1 MKLFSTNPNSIEY
14 TSPTTGNEFVD
25 AWKKGDFLKK
35 TAQYLED
42 SLEKDLLVCKIAE
55 VQEKEWPST
64 EIYQKKIDSCSKEL
78 SNHIG
83 IHENP
88 FIIK

>member
-1 MKLFSTNPNSIEY
+1 MKLFSTNPNVIEY
-14 TSPTTGNEFVD
+14 NTPSTGSEFLD
-25 AWKKGDFLKK
+25 TWKKGDFLKK
-35 TAQYLED
+35 TAHYLED

-55 VQEKEWPST
+55 VQEKEWPSV
-64 EIYQKKIDSCSKEL
+64 EIYQKKIDNYSREL

-83 IHENP
+83 THEDP